1 MLSEN
6 TGLPEI
12 PHRSH
17 DGLLRTKLHRPV
29 AEGDFVCRP
38 RLHEVLDQ
46 PLDTP
51 LTVVSAPA
59 GYGKSLLVSQ
69 WVDSQDVPFAW
80 LSLDESDSAADIFVD
95 YLLAAVETV
104 VPDAC
109 PQTRR
114 MARAADP
121 PTLSVL
127 GDSLVN
133 ELDVL
138 GSPLVL
144 VLDD

>member
-17 DGLLRTKLHRPV
+17 DGLLRTKLHCPV

-46 PLDTP
+46 ALDTP

-59 GYGKSLLVSQ
+59 GYGKSLLVSH
-69 WVDSQDVPFAW
+69 WAESRCSPCAW
-80 LSLDESDSAADIFVD
+80 LSLDESDTLI
-95 YLLAAVETV
+95 LLFLEYVGTIE
-104 VPDAC
+104 
-109 PQTRR
+109 
-114 MARAADP
+114 
-121 PTLSVL
+121 
-127 GDSLVN
+127 
-133 ELDVL
+133 
-138 GSPLVL
+138 
-144 VLDD
+144 